1 METILRLSKKKKKIQ
16 KFKSSGM
23 MVNVTWEGKKREDKG
38 QDTIRR
44 KFFLRPV
51 LDDLIKLFVNDFS

>member
-1 METILRLSKKKKKIQ
+1 
-16 KFKSSGM
+16 M